1 MVAIEL
7 VKHGGTEPDLYAAGA
22 ALEACRQRGILVGR
36 GGVHANV
43 LRIAPPLSVTA
54 EEVDEGLRAAIVD
67 ALADVSANGT

>member
-7 VKHGGTEPDLYAAGA
+7 VKHGGTEPDPAAAGRPRSVPPA
-22 ALEACRQRGILVGR
+22 RILVGR

-54 EEVDEGLRAAIVD
+54 EEVDEACAAIVG